1 MPNKFIHKTYN
12 QWIELNHSRFK
23 YAPYIIKSKSKY
35 FILGFTGLTKCLT
48 CSVQKCGQF
57 GLFIYDEKGTYW
69 DIVWDFDIYERHTD
83 DGKYYCELCIEKT
96 YYLTKTDFWIAH
108 SFEPLLDWINSLTP
122 DTYVCLY
129 GNPKRGF
136 WGARLLTDPK
146 LYSGYPN
153 RFSVVA

>member
-12 QWIELNHSRFK
+12 HWIELNLSRFK
-23 YAPYIIKSKSKY
+23 YVPYIIKSKSKY
-35 FILGFTGLTKCLT
+35 FILGFEGLTKCLT

-69 DIVWDFDIYERHTD
+69 DIVWDFDIYERRTD

-108 SFEPLLDWINSLTP
+108 SFEPLLGCINSITP
-122 DTYVCLY
+122 DTYVACMASLRKVFGERVY
-129 GNPKRGF
+129 
-136 WGARLLTDPK
+136 
-146 LYSGYPN
+146 
-153 RFSVVA
+153 